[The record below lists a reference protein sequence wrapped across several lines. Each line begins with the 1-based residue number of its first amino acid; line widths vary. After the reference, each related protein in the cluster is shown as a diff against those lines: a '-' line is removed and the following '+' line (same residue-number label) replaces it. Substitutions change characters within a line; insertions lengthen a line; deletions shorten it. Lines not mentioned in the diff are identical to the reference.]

1 MVAGCFRNA
10 LALVGLVVV
19 LVALNLSVR
28 ATSAFS
34 FSSSEQGGVMWSFD
48 CDWKGNDID
57 RAAGMGDTCGKQ
69 CLDRADCTHWTW
81 TAENGGSCWLKGA
94 INATELVAAKGTS
107 CGYRVTDSATGN
119 PYTGVQQYLNPEY
132 KASVEAAM
140 RAATREDAP
149 FFASVADHPTA
160 VWLDTMAKLD
170 TIQGHLDAAAAQAG
184 GNPILVQFVIYDL
197 PGRDCKAWSSNGEIP
212 KGGLDTYKANYI
224 DVAVARLINKAANV
238 RLSLVIEPDSLPNI
252 ATNMGTNRCDAATE
266 QEYMEGVAY
275 AIAELSQIPDT
286 TLYLDSG
293 FGGWLA
299 GPLLPSLRFALFP
312 SPFPATLIRS
322 PSNARAG
329 WPEVMKR
336 DMAVYMKVLARARQ
350 IRESAKIRGFASNVA
365 NYSPLFA
372 SDDGCPASEKCPLA
386 QNPSTG
392 EMCYDWNPC
401 IDENRFTARLNAFL
415 GAAGL
420 PTRWIV
426 DTSRSGVAGIRTR
439 WGSWCNVKNAGV
451 GERPEADPANAPQV
465 DAVVWIKP
473 PGESDGHAKE
483 ISEPIPVDRE
493 CDPLDPLGLD
503 ALADA
508 PRAGQW
514 FQEQFAMLVRNA
526 NPPMASGTVDPCM
539 FDPQTNPACDPF
551 WENLAVE
558 YSPQYKFHPDE
569 TIWPIT
575 IDEYLTHVTASKGI
589 FTEEDGTEYE
599 VEYQTGPIT
608 PDNLD
613 TLLENP
619 NLKSEHGSTVL
630 FSSEE
635 FHQETPWVTDSAR
648 NPENGGT
655 KLYTVIY
662 NPKPDDKDSFVEI
675 QYWLFYPY
683 NYVHPLA
690 GDDNHVTD
698 LVAIAIRFSK
708 TGQPQRIW
716 YAQHDDGPVWAW
728 DQGADWDDPKPS
740 EFATVMGTHPIVYV
754 SEGNH
759 EHYPGAGE

>member
-1 MVAGCFRNA
+1 MAARYFRNA

-28 ATSAFS
+28 ATLAFS

-94 INATELVAAKGTS
+94 INATELVAANGTS

-140 RAATREDAP
+140 RAATPGDAP
-149 FFASVADHPTA
+149 FFASVAEHPTA

-170 TIQGHLDAAAAQAG
+170 AIQGHLDAAAAQAG

-212 KGGLDTYKANYI
+212 KGGLDTYKAKYI
-224 DVAVARLINKAANV
+224 DVAVARLKNKAANV

-252 ATNMGTNRCDAATE
+252 ATNMGTNRCDATTE

-293 FGGWLA
+293 FGGWL
-299 GPLLPSLRFALFP
+299 
-312 SPFPATLIRS
+312 
-322 PSNARAG
+322 G

-336 DMAVYMKVLARARQ
+336 VMAVYMKVLARARQ
-350 IRESAKIRGFASNVA
+350 IRENAKIRGFASNVA

-392 EMCYDWNPC
+392 EMNYDWNPC

-439 WGSWCNVKNAGV
+439 WGSWCNVKNAGI
-451 GERPEADPANAPQV
+451 GECPQADPADAPQI

-483 ISEPIPVDRE
+483 IPEPLPVDRE
-493 CDPLDPLGLD
+493 CDPMDPLGLD

-526 NPPMASGTVDPCM
+526 NPPMPAGEVDPPPPADPCM
-539 FDPQTNPACDPF
+539 TDPQTNPACDPF
-551 WENLAVE
+551 WKNLAVK
-558 YSPQYKFHPDE
+558 YSPQYKFHTDE

-575 IDEYLTHVTASKGI
+575 IDDYLTN
-589 FTEEDGTEYE
+589 DCL
-599 VEYQTGPIT
+599 QR
-608 PDNLD
+608 
-613 TLLENP
+613 
-619 NLKSEHGSTVL
+619 L
-630 FSSEE
+630 F
-635 FHQETPWVTDSAR
+635 F
-648 NPENGGT
+648 
-655 KLYTVIY
+655 
-662 NPKPDDKDSFVEI
+662 
-675 QYWLFYPY
+675 
-683 NYVHPLA
+683 
-690 GDDNHVTD
+690 
-698 LVAIAIRFSK
+698 
-708 TGQPQRIW
+708 
-716 YAQHDDGPVWAW
+716 
-728 DQGADWDDPKPS
+728 
-740 EFATVMGTHPIVYV
+740 
-754 SEGNH
+754 
-759 EHYPGAGE
+759 

>member
-1 MVAGCFRNA
+1 MVTGCFRNA

-28 ATSAFS
+28 ATSAFN
-34 FSSSEQGGVMWSFD
+34 FSSSEQRGVMWSFD

-57 RAAGMGDTCGKQ
+57 RATSMGDTCGKQ

-94 INATELVAAKGTS
+94 INATELVAANGTS

-119 PYTGVQQYLNPEY
+119 PKP
-132 KASVEAAM
+132 
-140 RAATREDAP
+140 
-149 FFASVADHPTA
+149 
-160 VWLDTMAKLD
+160 
-170 TIQGHLDAAAAQAG
+170 
-184 GNPILVQFVIYDL
+184 
-197 PGRDCKAWSSNGEIP
+197 
-212 KGGLDTYKANYI
+212 
-224 DVAVARLINKAANV
+224 
-238 RLSLVIEPDSLPNI
+238 
-252 ATNMGTNRCDAATE
+252 
-266 QEYMEGVAY
+266 
-275 AIAELSQIPDT
+275 
-286 TLYLDSG
+286 
-293 FGGWLA
+293 
-299 GPLLPSLRFALFP
+299 
-312 SPFPATLIRS
+312 LIRS

-336 DMAVYMKVLARARQ
+336 VMAVYMKVLARARQ
-350 IRESAKIRGFASNVA
+350 IRENAKFRGFASNVA

-392 EMCYDWNPC
+392 EMNYDWNPC

-426 DTSRSGVAGIRTR
+426 DTIRPGVAGIRTR
-439 WGSWCNVKNAGV
+439 WGSWCNVKNAGI
-451 GERPEADPANAPQV
+451 GERPQAYPADAPQV
-465 DAVVWIKP
+465 DAV
-473 PGESDGHAKE
+473 E

-514 FQEQFAMLVRNA
+514 FQEQFTMLVRNA
-526 NPPMASGTVDPCM
+526 NPPMPAGTVDPPTPADPCM
-539 FDPQTNPACDPF
+539 TDPQTNPACDPF

-569 TIWPIT
+569 DIWPIT
-575 IDEYLTHVTASKGI
+575 IDEYLTHVTASKGFI
-589 FTEEDGTEYE
+589 TEDGTDYQ
-599 VEYQTGPIT
+599 VDYQTGPIT

-630 FSSEE
+630 FSPDQ

-683 NYVHPLA
+683 NYVNPLA
-690 GDDNHVTD
+690 GDDNHITD

-716 YAQHDDGPVWAW
+716 YAQHGDGPVWAW
-728 DQGADWDDPKPS
+728 DEGGDWDDPKPS

>member
-1 MVAGCFRNA
+1 MAARYFRNA

-28 ATSAFS
+28 ATLAFS

-94 INATELVAAKGTS
+94 INATELVAANGTS

-140 RAATREDAP
+140 RAATSRGCAVFRERGG
-149 FFASVADHPTA
+149 ASD
-160 VWLDTMAKLD
+160 
-170 TIQGHLDAAAAQAG
+170 
-184 GNPILVQFVIYDL
+184 
-197 PGRDCKAWSSNGEIP
+197 GRAWSSNGEIP
-212 KGGLDTYKANYI
+212 KGGLDTYKAKYI
-224 DVAVARLINKAANV
+224 DVAVARLKNKAANV

-252 ATNMGTNRCDAATE
+252 ATNMGTNR
-266 QEYMEGVAY
+266 
-275 AIAELSQIPDT
+275 
-286 TLYLDSG
+286 
-293 FGGWLA
+293 
-299 GPLLPSLRFALFP
+299 
-312 SPFPATLIRS
+312 
-322 PSNARAG
+322 AG

-336 DMAVYMKVLARARQ
+336 VMAVYMKVLARARQ
-350 IRESAKIRGFASNVA
+350 IRENAKIRGFASNVA

-392 EMCYDWNPC
+392 EMNYDWNPC

-439 WGSWCNVKNAGV
+439 WGSWCNVKNAGI
-451 GERPEADPANAPQV
+451 GECPQADPADAPQI

-473 PGESDGHAKE
+473 PGESDGKE
-483 ISEPIPVDRE
+483 IPEPLPVDRE
-493 CDPLDPLGLD
+493 CDPMDPLGLD

-526 NPPMASGTVDPCM
+526 NPPMPAGEVDPPPPADPCM
-539 FDPQTNPACDPF
+539 TDPQTNPACDPF
-551 WENLAVE
+551 WKNLAVK
-558 YSPQYKFHPDE
+558 YSPQYKFHTDE

-575 IDEYLTHVTASKGI
+575 IDDYLTN
-589 FTEEDGTEYE
+589 DCL
-599 VEYQTGPIT
+599 QR
-608 PDNLD
+608 
-613 TLLENP
+613 
-619 NLKSEHGSTVL
+619 L
-630 FSSEE
+630 F
-635 FHQETPWVTDSAR
+635 F
-648 NPENGGT
+648 
-655 KLYTVIY
+655 
-662 NPKPDDKDSFVEI
+662 
-675 QYWLFYPY
+675 
-683 NYVHPLA
+683 
-690 GDDNHVTD
+690 
-698 LVAIAIRFSK
+698 
-708 TGQPQRIW
+708 
-716 YAQHDDGPVWAW
+716 
-728 DQGADWDDPKPS
+728 
-740 EFATVMGTHPIVYV
+740 
-754 SEGNH
+754 
-759 EHYPGAGE
+759 